1 MISLIYTILCI
12 ACLCLG
18 FFCGYRINNPK
29 PIHIQNPITTIK
41 EKVENKKIIEANKE
55 KLEEFNKILY
65 NINNYDGTSQGQKE
79 LRNIG
84 TGL

>member
-1 MISLIYTILCI
+1 MISFIYTILCI
-12 ACLCLG
+12 ACLCVG
-18 FFCGYRINNPK
+18 FFCGYRLNNEK
-29 PIHIQNPITTIK
+29 PIHIQNP
-41 EKVENKKIIEANKE
+41 
-55 KLEEFNKILY
+55 

>member
-1 MISLIYTILCI
+1 MET
-12 ACLCLG
+12 
-18 FFCGYRINNPK
+18 
-29 PIHIQNPITTIK
+29 
-41 EKVENKKIIEANKE
+41 KKIEEANKE
-55 KLEEFNKILY
+55 QIEEFNKILY